1 MQNLSI
7 MNVSRH
13 PIIKN
18 PFHNSKP
25 AHKSTLQ
32 LPPSRQSSRKCKR
45 ERLMISEGS
54 TLEVYMKHEKQLG
67 NTERSWI
74 CFVDGCGES
83 LPKENNVVLISSS
96 SESERVFSYK

>member
-7 MNVSRH
+7 MNLSRH
-13 PIIKN
+13 PIIKK
-18 PFHNSKP
+18 PFLLHSD
-25 AHKSTLQ
+25 
-32 LPPSRQSSRKCKR
+32 LPGVSVKHRKCKR

-74 CFVDGCGES
+74 CFVDGCG
-83 LPKENNVVLISSS
+83 
-96 SESERVFSYK
+96 

>member
-7 MNVSRH
+7 MNLSRH
-13 PIIKN
+13 PIIKK
-18 PFHNSKP
+18 PFHNSK
-25 AHKSTLQ
+25 
-32 LPPSRQSSRKCKR
+32 KCKR

-74 CFVDGCGES
+74 CFVDGCG
-83 LPKENNVVLISSS
+83 
-96 SESERVFSYK
+96 